1 MSLMPVSN
9 FISYHAHPV
18 KPEIIPEIIGI
29 REFCIKGRN
38 SRVETGE
45 IKDAELNDVISFEI

>member
-9 FISYHAHPV
+9 FISSNTHPV
-18 KPEIIPEIIGI
+18 KPEIIGF
-29 REFCIKGRN
+29 RKFCIKGRN